1 MPKASVD
8 LIVAIRTTADKI
20 FSSRKYQWG
29 HMGYCN
35 CGLLA
40 QEITRI
46 TPSEIHQWALDKP
59 GDWNEQCNL
68 YCPTS
73 GLPMDTLITRLL
85 NYGLDID
92 DLKNL
97 ENLSDWKVL
106 QQLPQANRYLR
117 RNNRE
122 DVGLYLRTWASLLE
136 EQLLSEIILPP
147 LEQPSVVTLST

>member
-1 MPKASVD
+1 MPKPSVD

-20 FSSRKYQWG
+20 FSGRKYQWG

-85 NYGLDID
+85 NSGLDID

-147 LEQPSVVTLST
+147 LEQPSVFTLST

>member
-1 MPKASVD
+1 MAKPSVD
-8 LIVAIRTTADKI
+8 LIVAIRTTADKTI
-20 FSSRKYQWG
+20 SHQKYQWG
-29 HMGYCN
+29 HMGCCN

-46 TPSEIHQWALDKP
+46 SPSEIHQWAMDKP
-59 GDWNEQCNL
+59 GDWNEQCDL

-85 NYGLDID
+85 DSGLDID

-106 QQLPQANRYLR
+106 QQLPQANRYLQ

-122 DVGLYLRTWASLLE
+122 DVGLYLRTWAYLLE
-136 EQLLSEIILPP
+136 EQLLPEITLPL
-147 LEQPSVVTLST
+147 LEQPSDVTLIT